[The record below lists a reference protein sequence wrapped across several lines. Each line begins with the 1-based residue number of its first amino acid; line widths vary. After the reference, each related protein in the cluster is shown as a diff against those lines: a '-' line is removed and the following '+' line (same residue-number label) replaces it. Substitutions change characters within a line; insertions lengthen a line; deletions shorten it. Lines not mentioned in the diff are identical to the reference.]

1 MKRVGITMGALA
13 AAAWLLAGC
22 HSSRIEATVEN
33 RTGTAI
39 TLLEVD
45 YPSASF
51 GVDALANGADFPYRF
66 KVQNSGAMKVQYSS
80 ADGRS
85 THTATGPTLD
95 EGQEGRLTIVL
106 LPDGKVEF
114 HPALSY
120 H

>member
-1 MKRVGITMGALA
+1 MKRIGIAMGALA

-33 RTGTAI
+33 RTGAAI

-66 KVQNSGAMKVQYSS
+66 KVHNSGAMKVQYNS

>member
-1 MKRVGITMGALA
+1 MKRIGITMGALA

-33 RTGTAI
+33 RTGAAI